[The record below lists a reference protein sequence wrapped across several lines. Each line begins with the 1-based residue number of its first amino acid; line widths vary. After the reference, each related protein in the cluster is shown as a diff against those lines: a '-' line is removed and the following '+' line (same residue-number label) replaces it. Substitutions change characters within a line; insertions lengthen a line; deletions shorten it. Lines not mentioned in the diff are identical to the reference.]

1 MTFTEAEVAAG
12 RGDVTRFRRNSAPN
26 RARAAPGPPE
36 PPMSG
41 GRWRRPAEMVQP
53 GPEAEPALAE
63 ALQRLR
69 AENRELRSALC
80 HCTQSLRQRLDELRR
95 LQLQRRGERELLR
108 GRWGQARQLVLHLRG
123 QRGDGA
129 GDGGDAP
136 GDTEDASEDVRDA
149 AGDTGSA
156 LGDTKDA
163 ARAVRDAAEGTEDT
177 LGDVSITAGDT
188 KTGPGDTKTGP
199 GDTHNTLGDAKNG
212 PEDTKSSLEDIGD
225 TREGTKDSPGDI
237 RDTLGDTLG
246 DTGDSCRSAPDT
258 SAKPLSVSPPLDDV
272 PAVPE
277 PPQAPPGAPPE
288 PSSEEQLRQRLA
300 EAEAELVALRSRVA
314 VAELRAQDVSR
325 AAELQLQGLRR
336 QLEQDKAQ
344 VQAQVTSLLGE
355 LRESQNRLE
364 RSRAEREHLERRAR
378 GDAERCQQLEE
389 VAQGH
394 QVQLDQL
401 RLQVTNLETALRVER
416 RGATEEKR
424 KLVQLQAAYHH
435 LFQEYDAHIKASLEG
450 DKRSQVTQEQ
460 LRAAEA
466 ALALKQELID
476 RLKDEAERQRA
487 ALETIPV
494 LQAQADIYR
503 ADFEAERAAREQL
516 HGQREALQ
524 EELNQLRLRLGGD
537 GARARLEEMRNRH
550 SEPPPA
556 PGFGALLPPPPEEGP
571 ELCCPKCQYKAPD
584 MDTLQIHVM
593 DCIK

>member
-1 MTFTEAEVAAG
+1 MAPPEHLPRRKCG
-12 RGDVTRFRRNSAPN
+12 GCLVTSRASGGSGKWCLHRRSRRDSRNPRIGPRTAPEP
-26 RARAAPGPPE
+26 PGPRRQ

-41 GRWRRPAEMVQP
+41 GRWRRSAEMVQP

-69 AENRELRSALC
+69 AENRELRGALC
-80 HCTQSLRQRLDELRR
+80 HCTESLRQRLEELRK

-108 GRWGQARQLVLHLRG
+108 GRWGQARELVLQLRG
-123 QRGDGA
+123 QRGDS
-129 GDGGDAP
+129 GDSNGDSGYTPGDSRDTP
-136 GDTEDASEDVRDA
+136 GDTRDTPEDIRDTP
-149 AGDTGSA
+149 GDIK
-156 LGDTKDA
+156 DTNN
-163 ARAVRDAAEGTEDT
+163 T
-177 LGDVSITAGDT
+177 LGNT
-188 KTGPGDTKTGP
+188 K
-199 GDTHNTLGDAKNG
+199 NTLGDIR
-212 PEDTKSSLEDIGD
+212 DSL
-225 TREGTKDSPGDI
+225 
-237 RDTLGDTLG
+237 RDTLR
-246 DTGDSCRSAPDT
+246 DTGDTSSDTPDT
-258 SAKPLSVSPPLDDV
+258 SSKPLEAPPRSVSTPLEDV
-272 PAVPE
+272 PAVPA

-288 PSSEEQLRQRLA
+288 PSSEEQLRQRLV
-300 EAEAELVALRSRVA
+300 EAEAELVALRARVA
-314 VAELRAQDVSR
+314 VAELQAQDVSR

-336 QLEQDKAQ
+336 QLEDKAQ

-378 GDAERCQQLEE
+378 SDAERCQQLEE
-389 VAQGH
+389 VTQGH

-450 DKRSQVTQEQ
+450 DKRSQVTEEQ

-476 RLKDEAERQRA
+476 RLKAEAERQRA

-556 PGFGALLPPPPEEGP
+556 PALAGGFGVLLPPPEEGP
-571 ELCCPKCQYKAPD
+571 DLCCPKCQYKAPD

>member
-1 MTFTEAEVAAG
+1 
-12 RGDVTRFRRNSAPN
+12 
-26 RARAAPGPPE
+26 
-36 PPMSG
+36 MSG

-80 HCTQSLRQRLDELRR
+80 HCTQSLRLRLDELRR
-95 LQLQRRGERELLR
+95 LQLQRRGERELLL
-108 GRWGQARQLVLHLRG
+108 GRWGQARELVLHLRG
-123 QRGDGA
+123 QRGDSA
-129 GDGGDAP
+129 GDNSRDTKDTPEDLRDTSGDTRDTSGDTKSSLGDIRDTREDTKDTPWDIRDTETTP
-136 GDTEDASEDVRDA
+136 GDSK
-149 AGDTGSA
+149 DT
-156 LGDTKDA
+156 LGDTKD
-163 ARAVRDAAEGTEDT
+163 
-177 LGDVSITAGDT
+177 I
-188 KTGPGDTKTGP
+188 PGDTK
-199 GDTHNTLGDAKNG
+199 D
-212 PEDTKSSLEDIGD
+212 SLRDS
-225 TREGTKDSPGDI
+225 KDSTEDI
-237 RDTLGDTLG
+237 RDTLRDTLR
-246 DTGDSCRSAPDT
+246 DTGDSCRSTPDT
-258 SAKPLSVSPPLDDV
+258 STKAPLSVSPPLDDV

-277 PPQAPPGAPPE
+277 PPPAPPGAPPE

-314 VAELRAQDVSR
+314 VAELQAQDVSR

-435 LFQEYDAHIKASLEG
+435 LFQEYDAHIKSSLEG
-450 DKRSQVTQEQ
+450 DKRSQVAQEQ

-476 RLKDEAERQRA
+476 RLKAEAESQRGL
-487 ALETIPV
+487 LETIPV

-503 ADFEAERAAREQL
+503 ADFEAERAAREEL

-524 EELNQLRLRLGGD
+524 EELNQLRQRLGGD

-550 SEPPPA
+550 SEPAPA
-556 PGFGALLPPPPEEGP
+556 PGGGFGGLLPPPEEGP

-593 DCIK
+593 DCIM

>member
-1 MTFTEAEVAAG
+1 
-12 RGDVTRFRRNSAPN
+12 
-26 RARAAPGPPE
+26 
-36 PPMSG
+36 MSG

-69 AENRELRSALC
+69 AENRELRGALC
-80 HCTQSLRQRLDELRR
+80 HCTQSLRQRLEELRK
-95 LQLQRRGERELLR
+95 LQQQRRGERELLW
-108 GRWGQARQLVLHLRG
+108 GRWGQARDLVLHLRG
-123 QRGDGA
+123 QRGDTPGDSPEDTTDTP
-129 GDGGDAP
+129 GDGR
-136 GDTEDASEDVRDA
+136 DTP
-149 AGDTGSA
+149 
-156 LGDTKDA
+156 GDTKDTA
-163 ARAVRDAAEGTEDT
+163 GDIRDTEDT
-177 LGDVSITAGDT
+177 
-188 KTGPGDTKTGP
+188 
-199 GDTHNTLGDAKNG
+199 
-212 PEDTKSSLEDIGD
+212 
-225 TREGTKDSPGDI
+225 PGDI
-237 RDTLGDTLG
+237 RDTLTDTKDTAGDIRDTKDSPEDIRDTLRDTLR
-246 DTGDSCRSAPDT
+246 DTGDICRSAPDT
-258 SAKPLSVSPPLDDV
+258 STEPPEAPPRSVSPPLEDV

-277 PPQAPPGAPPE
+277 PPQAPPSTPPE

-300 EAEAELVALRSRVA
+300 EAEAELVALRARVA

-336 QLEQDKAQ
+336 QLEDKAQ

-389 VAQGH
+389 VTQGH

-416 RGATEEKR
+416 HGATEEKR

-476 RLKDEAERQRA
+476 RLKAEAERQRA

-556 PGFGALLPPPPEEGP
+556 PAPAGGFGGLLPPPEEGP
-571 ELCCPKCQYKAPD
+571 DLCCPKCQYKAPD

>member
-1 MTFTEAEVAAG
+1 
-12 RGDVTRFRRNSAPN
+12 
-26 RARAAPGPPE
+26 
-36 PPMSG
+36 MSG

-69 AENRELRSALC
+69 AENRELRGALC
-80 HCTQSLRQRLDELRR
+80 HCTQSLRQRLDELRL

-108 GRWGQARQLVLHLRG
+108 GRWGQARELVLHLRG
-123 QRGDGA
+123 QRGDSN
-129 GDGGDAP
+129 GDSHGDSNGDSNRESNGGSP
-136 GDTEDASEDVRDA
+136 EDT
-149 AGDTGSA
+149 T
-156 LGDTKDA
+156 
-163 ARAVRDAAEGTEDT
+163 DT
-177 LGDVSITAGDT
+177 LGDDRDAKDTARDIRDI
-188 KTGPGDTKTGP
+188 PGDVR
-199 GDTHNTLGDAKNG
+199 DT
-212 PEDTKSSLEDIGD
+212 PEDSKNT
-225 TREGTKDSPGDI
+225 PGDI
-237 RDTLGDTLG
+237 RDTLRDTKDTPRDIKDTPGDIRDTLRDTLR
-246 DTGDSCRSAPDT
+246 DTGDICRSTPDT
-258 SAKPLSVSPPLDDV
+258 STKVLSPDIPSVPL
-272 PAVPE
+272 
-277 PPQAPPGAPPE
+277 G
-288 PSSEEQLRQRLA
+288 SEEQLRQRLA
-300 EAEAELVALRSRVA
+300 EAEAELVALRARVA

-336 QLEQDKAQ
+336 QLEDKAQ

-476 RLKDEAERQRA
+476 RLKAEAERQRA

-556 PGFGALLPPPPEEGP
+556 PAPAGGFAGLLPPPEEGP
-571 ELCCPKCQYKAPD
+571 DLCCPKCQYKAPD

>member
-1 MTFTEAEVAAG
+1 MPLTEAAPSGHALRPSSTNHRRASSRIGQSVPNVGGGTPGGEVAA
-12 RGDVTRFRRNSAPN
+12 APPEPPGSPKIPEWGPKIPEWGPKIPESGPEIPESGPE
-26 RARAAPGPPE
+26 APRE

-41 GRWRRPAEMVQP
+41 GRWRRPADMVQP

-69 AENRELRSALC
+69 AENRELRGALC
-80 HCTQSLRQRLDELRR
+80 HCTESLRQRLEELRK
-95 LQLQRRGERELLR
+95 LQLQRRGERDLLR
-108 GRWGQARQLVLHLRG
+108 GRWGQARDLVLHLRG
-123 QRGDGA
+123 QRGD
-129 GDGGDAP
+129 
-136 GDTEDASEDVRDA
+136 
-149 AGDTGSA
+149 SA
-156 LGDTKDA
+156 
-163 ARAVRDAAEGTEDT
+163 
-177 LGDVSITAGDT
+177 
-188 KTGPGDTKTGP
+188 
-199 GDTHNTLGDAKNG
+199 
-212 PEDTKSSLEDIGD
+212 
-225 TREGTKDSPGDI
+225 
-237 RDTLGDTLG
+237 G
-246 DTGDSCRSAPDT
+246 DTGDSAGDTGDSARDIRDSLRNSKDTPGDSRDTPEDTKDTHGDTRDTLRDSLRDTGDISRDASDT
-258 SAKPLSVSPPLDDV
+258 STKPPEGPPRSVSPPLEDV

-277 PPQAPPGAPPE
+277 PPPAPSGAPPE
-288 PSSEEQLRQRLA
+288 PSSEEQLRQRLV
-300 EAEAELVALRSRVA
+300 EAEAELVALRARVA

-336 QLEQDKAQ
+336 QLEDKAQ

-389 VAQGH
+389 VTQGH

-476 RLKDEAERQRA
+476 RLKAEAERQRA

-503 ADFEAERAAREQL
+503 ADFEAERAAREEL

-524 EELNQLRLRLGGD
+524 EELNQLRLRLGPD

-556 PGFGALLPPPPEEGP
+556 PAPGGFGGLPPPPEEGP
-571 ELCCPKCQYKAPD
+571 DLCCPKCQYKAPD

>member
-1 MTFTEAEVAAG
+1 
-12 RGDVTRFRRNSAPN
+12 
-26 RARAAPGPPE
+26 
-36 PPMSG
+36 MSG
-41 GRWRRPAEMVQP
+41 GRWRRHAEMVQP

-123 QRGDGA
+123 QRGDSA
-129 GDGGDAP
+129 GDNGGDTAGDSGDTP
-136 GDTEDASEDVRDA
+136 GDSR
-149 AGDTGSA
+149 GSSS
-156 LGDTKDA
+156 DTKDTSEDI
-163 ARAVRDAAEGTEDT
+163 RDAPENTKDT
-177 LGDVSITAGDT
+177 LGDISVTTGDT
-188 KTGPGDTKTGP
+188 KTSSGDTKNGPGDTKTGP
-199 GDTHNTLGDAKNG
+199 GDT
-212 PEDTKSSLEDIGD
+212 KSSLEDIRD
-225 TREGTKDSPGDI
+225 TREDTKDSPGDI
-237 RDTLGDTLG
+237 RDTLGDI
-246 DTGDSCRSAPDT
+246 GDSCRSAPDT
-258 SAKPLSVSPPLDDV
+258 STKPLSVSPPLDDV
-272 PAVPE
+272 PDPVP
-277 PPQAPPGAPPE
+277 
-288 PSSEEQLRQRLA
+288 R
-300 EAEAELVALRSRVA
+300 LVALRSRVA

-389 VAQGH
+389 QLEEVAQGH
-394 QVQLDQL
+394 RVQLDQL

-466 ALALKQELID
+466 ALGGPHVGLGGPFVELETIPVLQAQVGLGD
-476 RLKDEAERQRA
+476 PEIGAGSPGGWGTLGPPKLGTGSPGGAGGT
-487 ALETIPV
+487 LETIPV

-524 EELNQLRLRLGGD
+524 EELTQLRLRLGGD

-556 PGFGALLPPPPEEGP
+556 PAPGFGALPPPEEGP
-571 ELCCPKCQYKAPD
+571 ELCCPKCQYRAPD

>member
-1 MTFTEAEVAAG
+1 HSFPAEAGSGGGAAG
-12 RGDVTRFRRNSAPN
+12 AAGIPKIPEFGPKIPEFSPEPFPTR
-26 RARAAPGPPE
+26 PGPPRE

-69 AENRELRSALC
+69 TENRELRGALC
-80 HCTQSLRQRLDELRR
+80 HCTESLRQRLEELRK

-108 GRWGQARQLVLHLRG
+108 GRWGQARDLVLHLRG
-123 QRGDGA
+123 QRGDSA
-129 GDGGDAP
+129 RESAEDTTDTP
-136 GDTEDASEDVRDA
+136 GDLRD
-149 AGDTGSA
+149 SP
-156 LGDTKDA
+156 GDTKD
-163 ARAVRDAAEGTEDT
+163 T
-177 LGDVSITAGDT
+177 
-188 KTGPGDTKTGP
+188 PGDIRDSLRNSK
-199 GDTHNTLGDAKNG
+199 DT
-212 PEDTKSSLEDIGD
+212 
-225 TREGTKDSPGDI
+225 PGDI
-237 RDTLGDTLG
+237 RDTSEDTKDTHGDIREALRDSLRDSG
-246 DTGDSCRSAPDT
+246 DISRDT
-258 SAKPLSVSPPLDDV
+258 SDTSTKPPEGPPCSVSPHLEDV

-277 PPQAPPGAPPE
+277 PPGAPPE

-300 EAEAELVALRSRVA
+300 EAEAELVALRARVA

-355 LRESQNRLE
+355 LRESQSRLE

-378 GDAERCQQLEE
+378 SDAERCQQLEE
-389 VAQGH
+389 VTQGH

-476 RLKDEAERQRA
+476 RLKAEAEQQRA

-503 ADFEAERAAREQL
+503 ADFEAERAAREEL

-524 EELNQLRLRLGGD
+524 EELNQLRLRLGPD

-550 SEPPPA
+550 SEPAPA
-556 PGFGALLPPPPEEGP
+556 PGGFGGLPPPPEEGP
-571 ELCCPKCQYKAPD
+571 DLCCPKCQYKAPD

>member
-1 MTFTEAEVAAG
+1 
-12 RGDVTRFRRNSAPN
+12 
-26 RARAAPGPPE
+26 
-36 PPMSG
+36 MSG

-123 QRGDGA
+123 RR

-136 GDTEDASEDVRDA
+136 GDGADGGGDAEDASEDVRDA
-149 AGDTGSA
+149 AGDAGSA
-156 LGDTKDA
+156 PGDTKD
-163 ARAVRDAAEGTEDT
+163 AVRDAAEGTEDT

-188 KTGPGDTKTGP
+188 KTGPGDTKTGA

-225 TREGTKDSPGDI
+225 TREGPKDSPGDI

>member
-1 MTFTEAEVAAG
+1 MTLTQPD
-12 RGDVTRFRRNSAPN
+12 GDAVTSLVSGGSRKWRPRRRSRRDPKNPRIRPKNPRIQPQTVPDS
-26 RARAAPGPPE
+26 PGLPRE

-69 AENRELRSALC
+69 AENRELRGALC
-80 HCTQSLRQRLDELRR
+80 HCTESLRQRLEELRK

-108 GRWGQARQLVLHLRG
+108 GRWGQARDLVLHLRG
-123 QRGDGA
+123 QRGDSTRESA
-129 GDGGDAP
+129 EDTTDTP
-136 GDTEDASEDVRDA
+136 GDLRD
-149 AGDTGSA
+149 SP
-156 LGDTKDA
+156 GDTKD
-163 ARAVRDAAEGTEDT
+163 T
-177 LGDVSITAGDT
+177 
-188 KTGPGDTKTGP
+188 
-199 GDTHNTLGDAKNG
+199 
-212 PEDTKSSLEDIGD
+212 
-225 TREGTKDSPGDI
+225 PGDI
-237 RDTLGDTLG
+237 RDSLRNSKDT
-246 DTGDSCRSAPDT
+246 TGDIRDTAEDTKDAQGNIRETLRDSLRDSGDISRDT
-258 SAKPLSVSPPLDDV
+258 SDTSTK
-272 PAVPE
+272 
-277 PPQAPPGAPPE
+277 
-288 PSSEEQLRQRLA
+288 
-300 EAEAELVALRSRVA
+300 
-314 VAELRAQDVSR
+314 
-325 AAELQLQGLRR
+325 
-336 QLEQDKAQ
+336 DKAQ

-378 GDAERCQQLEE
+378 SDAERCQQLEE
-389 VAQGH
+389 MTQGH

-476 RLKDEAERQRA
+476 HLKAEAEQQRA

-503 ADFEAERAAREQL
+503 ADFEAERAAREEL

-524 EELNQLRLRLGGD
+524 EELNQLRLRLGPD

-550 SEPPPA
+550 SEPAPA
-556 PGFGALLPPPPEEGP
+556 PGGFGGLPPPPEEGP
-571 ELCCPKCQYKAPD
+571 DLCCPKCQYKAPD

>member
-1 MTFTEAEVAAG
+1 
-12 RGDVTRFRRNSAPN
+12 
-26 RARAAPGPPE
+26 
-36 PPMSG
+36 MSG
-41 GRWRRPAEMVQP
+41 GRWRRPADMVQP

-123 QRGDGA
+123 QRGD
-129 GDGGDAP
+129 
-136 GDTEDASEDVRDA
+136 S
-149 AGDTGSA
+149 AGDTPGDSGDTPGDGADNGRDTPGDGRDTPGDGKGGSRDTKDTSEDIRDTA
-156 LGDTKDA
+156 GDTKDA
-163 ARAVRDAAEGTEDT
+163 PRAIRDTAEDT
-177 LGDVSITAGDT
+177 LGDISITAGDT
-188 KTGPGDTKTGP
+188 KASPGDTKASP
-199 GDTHNTLGDAKNG
+199 GDTKNG
-212 PEDTKSSLEDIGD
+212 PEDTESSLEDIRD
-225 TREGTKDSPGDI
+225 TREGTKDGPGDI
-237 RDTLGDTLG
+237 RDTLGDSLG
-246 DTGDSCRSAPDT
+246 DPGDSCRSAPDT
-258 SAKPLSVSPPLDDV
+258 STKPLSVSPPLDDV

-556 PGFGALLPPPPEEGP
+556 PGFGALLPPPPPEEGP

>member
-1 MTFTEAEVAAG
+1 
-12 RGDVTRFRRNSAPN
+12 
-26 RARAAPGPPE
+26 
-36 PPMSG
+36 MSG

-80 HCTQSLRQRLDELRR
+80 HCTQSLRLRLDELRR

-108 GRWGQARQLVLHLRG
+108 GRWGQARELVLHLRG
-123 QRGDGA
+123 QRGDSSGDSA
-129 GDGGDAP
+129 GDSR
-136 GDTEDASEDVRDA
+136 DTPEDVRDTS
-149 AGDTGSA
+149 GDTR
-156 LGDTKDA
+156 DTS
-163 ARAVRDAAEGTEDT
+163 G
-177 LGDVSITAGDT
+177 
-188 KTGPGDTKTGP
+188 
-199 GDTHNTLGDAKNG
+199 
-212 PEDTKSSLEDIGD
+212 DTKSSLGDAKSSLGDIRD
-225 TREGTKDSPGDI
+225 TREDTKTSPGDTKDTPWDIRDTETTPGDSKDSPGDSKDTLRDSKDSPEDI
-237 RDTLGDTLG
+237 RDTLRDTLR
-246 DTGDSCRSAPDT
+246 DTGDSCRSTPDT
-258 SAKPLSVSPPLDDV
+258 STKAPLSVSPPLDDV

-277 PPQAPPGAPPE
+277 PPPAPPGAPPE

-314 VAELRAQDVSR
+314 VAELQAQDVSR

-336 QLEQDKAQ
+336 QLEDKAQ

-435 LFQEYDAHIKASLEG
+435 LFQEYDAHIKSSLEG
-450 DKRSQVTQEQ
+450 DKRSQVAQEQ

-476 RLKDEAERQRA
+476 RLKAEAESQRGL
-487 ALETIPV
+487 LETIPV

-503 ADFEAERAAREQL
+503 ADFEAERAAREEL

-524 EELNQLRLRLGGD
+524 EELNQLRQRLGGD

-550 SEPPPA
+550 SEPAPA
-556 PGFGALLPPPPEEGP
+556 PGGGFGGLLPPPEEGP

-593 DCIK
+593 DCIM

>member
-1 MTFTEAEVAAG
+1 
-12 RGDVTRFRRNSAPN
+12 
-26 RARAAPGPPE
+26 
-36 PPMSG
+36 MSG

-69 AENRELRSALC
+69 AENRELRGALC
-80 HCTQSLRQRLDELRR
+80 HCTESLRQRLEELRK

-108 GRWGQARQLVLHLRG
+108 GRWGQARELVLHLRG
-123 QRGDGA
+123 QQRGQRGASGASTGASGGDGLEDTA
-129 GDGGDAP
+129 DTPGDIGDTPGDAP
-136 GDTEDASEDVRDA
+136 GDTADAP
-149 AGDTGSA
+149 
-156 LGDTKDA
+156 
-163 ARAVRDAAEGTEDT
+163 
-177 LGDVSITAGDT
+177 GDVSGDT
-188 KTGPGDTKTGP
+188 PDASTKPPEGPP
-199 GDTHNTLGDAKNG
+199 
-212 PEDTKSSLEDIGD
+212 
-225 TREGTKDSPGDI
+225 
-237 RDTLGDTLG
+237 
-246 DTGDSCRSAPDT
+246 C
-258 SAKPLSVSPPLDDV
+258 SVSPPLEDV
-272 PAVPE
+272 SAVPE
-277 PPQAPPGAPPE
+277 LPQVPPGAPPGAPPE

-300 EAEAELVALRSRVA
+300 EAEAELVALRARVA

-336 QLEQDKAQ
+336 QLEDKAQ
-344 VQAQVTSLLGE
+344 LQAQVTSLLGE
-355 LRESQNRLE
+355 LQESQNRLE
-364 RSRAEREHLERRAR
+364 RSRAEREQLERRAR
-378 GDAERCQQLEE
+378 SDAERCQQLEE
-389 VAQGH
+389 VAQGY
-394 QVQLDQL
+394 QVQLDQQ
-401 RLQVTNLETALRVER
+401 RLQVTNLESALRVER

-476 RLKDEAERQRA
+476 RLKAEAERQRA

-494 LQAQADIYR
+494 LQAQADIYK
-503 ADFEAERAAREQL
+503 ADFEAERAAREEL
-516 HGQREALQ
+516 HGQREELL
-524 EELNQLRLRLGGD
+524 EELSQLRLRLSGD

-556 PGFGALLPPPPEEGP
+556 PAPAGGFGALLPPPEEGP
-571 ELCCPKCQYKAPD
+571 DLCCPKCQYKAPD

>member
-1 MTFTEAEVAAG
+1 
-12 RGDVTRFRRNSAPN
+12 
-26 RARAAPGPPE
+26 
-36 PPMSG
+36 MSG
-41 GRWRRPAEMVQP
+41 GRWRRHAEMVQP

-123 QRGDGA
+123 QRGDSGDNGRDTA
-129 GDGGDAP
+129 GDSGDTP
-136 GDTEDASEDVRDA
+136 GDSRD
-149 AGDTGSA
+149 SSS
-156 LGDTKDA
+156 DTKDTSEDI
-163 ARAVRDAAEGTEDT
+163 RDAPENTKDT
-177 LGDVSITAGDT
+177 LGDISITAGDT
-188 KTGPGDTKTGP
+188 KTSPGDTKTSPGDTKSSPGDTKKGPGDTKTSP
-199 GDTHNTLGDAKNG
+199 G
-212 PEDTKSSLEDIGD
+212 DTKSSLEDIRD
-225 TREGTKDSPGDI
+225 THEDTKDSPGDI
-237 RDTLGDTLG
+237 RDTLRDTLG

-258 SAKPLSVSPPLDDV
+258 STKPLSVSPPLDDV

-389 VAQGH
+389 QLEEVAQGH
-394 QVQLDQL
+394 RVQLDQL

-476 RLKDEAERQRA
+476 PPA

-524 EELNQLRLRLGGD
+524 EELAQLRLRLGGD

-550 SEPPPA
+550 FGAAPGPAPGECGLGGLGGGAGTPNPPGGGGAGSDRAPPPSPPPPA
-556 PGFGALLPPPPEEGP
+556 GFGALPPPEEGP
-571 ELCCPKCQYKAPD
+571 ELCCPKCQYRAPD

>member
-1 MTFTEAEVAAG
+1 MTF
-12 RGDVTRFRRNSAPN
+12 GDV
-26 RARAAPGPPE
+26 
-36 PPMSG
+36 
-41 GRWRRPAEMVQP
+41 
-53 GPEAEPALAE
+53 
-63 ALQRLR
+63 
-69 AENRELRSALC
+69 
-80 HCTQSLRQRLDELRR
+80 
-95 LQLQRRGERELLR
+95 
-108 GRWGQARQLVLHLRG
+108 
-123 QRGDGA
+123 GD
-129 GDGGDAP
+129 
-136 GDTEDASEDVRDA
+136 R
-149 AGDTGSA
+149 
-156 LGDTKDA
+156 
-163 ARAVRDAAEGTEDT
+163 
-177 LGDVSITAGDT
+177 
-188 KTGPGDTKTGP
+188 
-199 GDTHNTLGDAKNG
+199 
-212 PEDTKSSLEDIGD
+212 
-225 TREGTKDSPGDI
+225 
-237 RDTLGDTLG
+237 
-246 DTGDSCRSAPDT
+246 
-258 SAKPLSVSPPLDDV
+258 
-272 PAVPE
+272 
-277 PPQAPPGAPPE
+277 
-288 PSSEEQLRQRLA
+288 
-300 EAEAELVALRSRVA
+300 LVALRARVA

-325 AAELQLQGLRR
+325 AAELQLQSLRR

-476 RLKDEAERQRA
+476 RLKAEAERQRA

-524 EELNQLRLRLGGD
+524 EELKQLRLRLGGD

-556 PGFGALLPPPPEEGP
+556 PAPAGGFGGLLPPPEEGP
-571 ELCCPKCQYKAPD
+571 DLCCPKCQYKAPD